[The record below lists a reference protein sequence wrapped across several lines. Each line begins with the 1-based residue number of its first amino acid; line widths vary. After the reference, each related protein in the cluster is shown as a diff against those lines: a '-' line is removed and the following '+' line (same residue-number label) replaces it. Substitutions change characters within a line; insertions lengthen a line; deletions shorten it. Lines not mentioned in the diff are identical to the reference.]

1 VIKFERLTDSA
12 IAQPIFQLRFYRGVV
27 SGCETWS
34 LTLKEEHM
42 LRVVDNR
49 VLRKTSGNK
58 REGVTGYWRK
68 LYNEKLREL
77 YRPLN
82 STRIIE

>member
-1 VIKFERLTDSA
+1 
-12 IAQPIFQLRFYRGVV
+12 
-27 SGCETWS
+27 
-34 LTLKEEHM
+34 M